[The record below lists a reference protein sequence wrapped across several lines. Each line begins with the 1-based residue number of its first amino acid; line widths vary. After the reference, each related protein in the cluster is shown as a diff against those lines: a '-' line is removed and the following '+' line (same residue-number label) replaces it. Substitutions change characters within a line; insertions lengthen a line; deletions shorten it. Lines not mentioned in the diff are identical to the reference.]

1 MVNVYIGWAE
11 TSPCATMDTVNIV
24 RVIGLSRQPVDAP
37 PVEGQA
43 EWGWKQPGLV
53 EGDSIHGRGVELDGG

>member
-1 MVNVYIGWAE
+1 
-11 TSPCATMDTVNIV
+11 MDTVNIV